1 VGFSYTLAVWGG
13 LFEPLSGIMVAA
25 LSLLFGVIHSRS
37 VGGSKQKAFVGLL
50 GGRLSG
56 SALNSLVAEP
66 SKVKMAGGECDVTVL
81 VLRATNLAALGGAMS
96 PGDLVALANFVN
108 QSASAFLMERG
119 GYIESVG
126 PEGLRVLFGLPEQND
141 KHAGDACQVAL
152 NLRSR
157 LSSIALECE
166 GRWLQVP
173 EFGIGLMSGRMA
185 AGVFGEGGLAHF
197 GAVGGESEFA
207 RRLAGSN
214 RSYGS
219 TILIGALTQ
228 QLAEGGIEVRPMEML
243 YEPEEGVM
251 FEVYELLAK
260 SGELGE
266 ADQVSRDAFWQGV
279 VQLRQ
284 GLLQESME
292 QFNLARREGVVDP
305 PLDYYIS
312 KIDWLMSHPAEASEF
327 AGRHGVSMSG
337 ARLMETL

>member
-1 VGFSYTLAVWGG
+1 
-13 LFEPLSGIMVAA
+13 
-25 LSLLFGVIHSRS
+25 
-37 VGGSKQKAFVGLL
+37 
-50 GGRLSG
+50 
-56 SALNSLVAEP
+56 
-66 SKVKMAGGECDVTVL
+66 
-81 VLRATNLAALGGAMS
+81 
-96 PGDLVALANFVN
+96 
-108 QSASAFLMERG
+108 
-119 GYIESVG
+119 
-126 PEGLRVLFGLPEQND
+126 
-141 KHAGDACQVAL
+141 
-152 NLRSR
+152 
-157 LSSIALECE
+157 
-166 GRWLQVP
+166 
-173 EFGIGLMSGRMA
+173 
-185 AGVFGEGGLAHF
+185 
-197 GAVGGESEFA
+197 
-207 RRLAGSN
+207 
-214 RSYGS
+214 
-219 TILIGALTQ
+219 
-228 QLAEGGIEVRPMEML
+228 MEML